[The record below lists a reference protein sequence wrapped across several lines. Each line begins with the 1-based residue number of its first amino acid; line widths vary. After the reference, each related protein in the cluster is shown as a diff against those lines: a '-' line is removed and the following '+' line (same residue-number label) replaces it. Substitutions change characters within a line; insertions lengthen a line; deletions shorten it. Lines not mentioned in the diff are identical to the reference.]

1 MINKARAKMGR
12 IKHWYGG
19 KKGYGFIR
27 PESGG
32 EAVFMHHTCMVEHAR
47 SKSLKEGVR
56 VSYQVASKKMC
67 GLWAKNVR
75 IIDQPTNVT
84 TANRGETRV

>member
-1 MINKARAKMGR
+1 MINKTQAKMGC

-19 KKGYGFIR
+19 KKGYGFIW
-27 PESGG
+27 PEDGG
-32 EAVFMHHTCMVEHAR
+32 EAVFMHHTGMATRAR
-47 SKSLKEGVR
+47 LRPLKEGVR

-75 IIDQPTNVT
+75 IID
-84 TANRGETRV
+84 